1 VRVHRDT
8 DVVLVEAMLAP
19 PALDD
24 ARRSLAYWERR
35 RKALPLY
42 QRRARQEAREMA
54 ARWEARVREAER
66 VRFESSV
73 LGRALTA
80 LGLSRLIGH
89 RVRLT
94 KWGLLSLA
102 WAFLPRKIKLV
113 AGGLVAAW
121 VIVVLGVLTL
131 VAVGLTQL
139 A

>member
-121 VIVVLGVLTL
+121 VIVVLGVFTL

>member
-1 VRVHRDT
+1 MRVHRDT
-8 DVVLVEAMLAP
+8 DVVLAEAMLAA

-24 ARRSLAYWERR
+24 ARRSLAYWQGR

-73 LGRALTA
+73 VGRALTA
-80 LGLSRLIGH
+80 LGLSGLIGH
-89 RVRLT
+89 RVRFT
-94 KWGLLSLA
+94 KWGLLALG
-102 WAFLPRKIKLV
+102 WTLVPWRIKLV
-113 AGGLVAAW
+113 AGGFVAAW
-121 VIVVLGVLTL
+121 VIVVLGAFVL
-131 VAVGLTQL
+131 VAVALSQL

>member
-1 VRVHRDT
+1 MHRDT

-54 ARWEARVREAER
+54 ARWEERVREAER

-73 LGRALTA
+73 LGRILTA
-80 LGLSRLIGH
+80 LGLSGLIGH
-89 RVRLT
+89 RVRFT
-94 KWGLLSLA
+94 KWGLLALV
-102 WAFLPRKIKLV
+102 WALVPRKIKLV

>member
-80 LGLSRLIGH
+80 LGLSGLIGH